1 METIFDLT
9 DDAII
14 NLSERYL
21 IELEEAAKTEAE
33 RLAMN
38 AMAQLY
44 ALGKIDFYIDV
55 NEFEPRNRLK
65 FVPNEPS

>member
-1 METIFDLT
+1 METILDLT

-14 NLSERYL
+14 NLSEKYL
-21 IELEEAAKTEAE
+21 IELEVAAKTETE

-55 NEFEPRNRLK
+55 FELDPRNRLK
-65 FVPNEPS
+65 FVPNDPS

>member
-1 METIFDLT
+1 METILDLT

-14 NLSERYL
+14 NLSEKYL
-21 IELEEAAKTEAE
+21 IELEVAAETEAE
-33 RLAMN
+33 RIAMN

-55 NEFEPRNRLK
+55 FEIDPRNRLK

>member
-21 IELEEAAKTEAE
+21 IELEEAAITEAE
-33 RLAMN
+33 CIAMN

>member
-1 METIFDLT
+1 MEVLFDLT

-14 NLSERYL
+14 NLQEKYL
-21 IELEEAAKTEAE
+21 IELETEAKTEVE
-33 RLAMN
+33 REAMN

-55 NEFEPRNRLK
+55 NEMEPRNRLK
-65 FVPNEPS
+65 FVIVEPS

>member
-1 METIFDLT
+1 MEVLFDLT

-14 NLSERYL
+14 NLQEKYL
-21 IELEEAAKTEAE
+21 IELETEAKTETE
-33 RLAMN
+33 REAMN

-55 NEFEPRNRLK
+55 NEMEPRNRLK
-65 FVPNEPS
+65 FVIVEPS